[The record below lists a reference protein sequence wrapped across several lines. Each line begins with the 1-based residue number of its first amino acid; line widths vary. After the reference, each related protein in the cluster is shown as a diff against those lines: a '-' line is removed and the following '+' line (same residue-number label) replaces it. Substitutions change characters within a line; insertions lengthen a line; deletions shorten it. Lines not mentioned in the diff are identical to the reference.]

1 MIVVCGCGSR
11 NVTTRRRVQVCFYRD
26 KDSINRFIMV
36 TVTPQ
41 GVKFDE
47 PIAVPTKWDFKVMQ
61 NPTRWTPGAW

>member
-1 MIVVCGCGSR
+1 ML
-11 NVTTRRRVQVCFYRD
+11 TRRRVQRGSARVQVCFYRD

-41 GVKFDE
+41 GVTFDE